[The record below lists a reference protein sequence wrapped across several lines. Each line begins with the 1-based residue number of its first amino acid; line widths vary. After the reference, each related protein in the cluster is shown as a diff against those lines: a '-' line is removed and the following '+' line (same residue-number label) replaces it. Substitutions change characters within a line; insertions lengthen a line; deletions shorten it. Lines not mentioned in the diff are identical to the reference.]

1 MQHRYFTLN
10 NINSDKTV
18 IIDSEDLEKVCELMK
33 SYNWKSLVNK
43 VEELSTQKKKQD
55 AT

>member
-10 NINSDKTV
+10 NINSDKTI
-18 IIDSEDLEKVCELMK
+18 IIDSEDIEKVCELMK
-33 SYNWKSLVNK
+33 SYNWKSLVKK
-43 VEELSTQKKKQD
+43 VEELGAEKKKEV